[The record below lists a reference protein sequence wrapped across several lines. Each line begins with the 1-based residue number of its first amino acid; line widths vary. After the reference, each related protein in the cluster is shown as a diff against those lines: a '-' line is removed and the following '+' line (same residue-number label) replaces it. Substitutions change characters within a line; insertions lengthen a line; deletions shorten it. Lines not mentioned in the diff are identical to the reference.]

1 MDLEK
6 FLKIIK
12 ESFDGSLTQEL
23 NEESSYK
30 DLGWDSLS
38 LLTLIDSIDMEFGF
52 LLKREDIELSKS
64 LKDLYDL
71 VKSKL

>member
-23 NEESSYK
+23 NEKSSYE
-30 DLGWDSLS
+30 DLDWDSLS
-38 LLTLIDSIDMEFGF
+38 LLTLIDSIDMEFGV